1 MREFVGIDLGHEPV
15 PGETTILHIRDL
27 LERHGLG
34 KNCSSGNVATP
45 HVHGSQDSKLWR
57 NHTGYGQPER
67 RTV

>member
-34 KNCSSGNVATP
+34 KN
-45 HVHGSQDSKLWR
+45 LF
-57 NHTGYGQPER
+57 ER
-67 RTV
+67 QCCYAARARGAGFQTLA